1 MFPVVWNG
9 AITVWVPRAGL
20 DRGLGKK
27 ALFKGA
33 TAYAEA
39 VACGFSGLEAHRI
52 AERVAYQEQYRVVY
66 S

>member
-1 MFPVVWNG
+1 MIPVVWNG
-9 AITVWVPRAGL
+9 EITVWEPRAGL

-39 VACGFSGLEAHRI
+39 LARGLSGLEAHRT
-52 AERVAYQEQYRVVY
+52 AERVAYQEQYRVFY
-66 S
+66 A

>member
-1 MFPVVWNG
+1 MIPVVWNG
-9 AITVWVPRAGL
+9 AIIVWEPRAGL

-39 VACGFSGLEAHRI
+39 LALGLSGLEAHRT

-66 S
+66 